1 MVITA
6 LEVKELYLLLIIFVL
21 RDIIVLLN
29 LLNLPDVSQE
39 LTKMNLEQTSVKLAQ
54 RGSTVIPHCLQLFHL
69 TIHLVQLAITA
80 LKEQDMQM
88 NLPALWVCLATRHN
102 L

>member
-6 LEVKELYLLLIIFVL
+6 LEVKELNLLLIIFAL
-21 RDIIVLLN
+21 RDITVLLN
-29 LLNLPDVSQE
+29 LLNLLDVSQE
-39 LTKMNLEQTSVKLAQ
+39 LTKMNLEQTSVKRAQ
-54 RGSTVIPHCLQLFHL
+54 RGSTVIPHCLQLFRL

-88 NLPALWVCLATRHN
+88 NLPAL
-102 L
+102 